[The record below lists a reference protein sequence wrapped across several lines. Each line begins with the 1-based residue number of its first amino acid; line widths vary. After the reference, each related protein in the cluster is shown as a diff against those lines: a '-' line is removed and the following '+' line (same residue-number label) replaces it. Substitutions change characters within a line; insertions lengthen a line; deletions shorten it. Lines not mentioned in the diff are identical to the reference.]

1 MVGPGLGSLRG
12 GCRDDPA
19 GVARLAWQSDPH
31 GLSARA
37 VFRPWRVLDRLEWSA
52 DFVLRRLDP
61 NLRAADDLQLL
72 MSNHSVPATDEGHA
86 TAYRNVIPL
95 GITLHLGG
103 HGSYFENCGEI
114 YAASPEK
121 IEQTTAHLL
130 TLFGNRSPD
139 EIFLSEKVP
148 EYG

>member
-1 MVGPGLGSLRG
+1 MDAETTRQESLDWHGNPIHTVYLPGQCFVHG
-12 GCRDDPA
+12 GYWIDWN
-19 GVARLAWQSDPH
+19 G
-31 GLSARA
+31 
-37 VFRPWRVLDRLEWSA
+37 
-52 DFVLRRLDP
+52 RRILFSGDSIQTCG
-61 NLRAADDLQLL
+61 AADDLQLL